1 MLHLNKF
8 MFTIIICKY
17 ISDGNEYWDNNNGNN
32 YHNEVIGSAPITVRR
47 DYSQSTSFDSQYTV
61 NVVLQNF
68 GYEKDVKVRYTEDNW
83 ATHQDVAMHYVS
95 TNDDGT
101 ELWTVTLNVNDSS
114 LENFEFCAY
123 YYNSSNNQTYWANN
137 FGQNYDSS
145 YHVYQ

>member
-1 MLHLNKF
+1 M
-8 MFTIIICKY
+8 
-17 ISDGNEYWDNNNGNN
+17 
-32 YHNEVIGSAPITVRR
+32 
-47 DYSQSTSFDSQYTV
+47 
-61 NVVLQNF
+61 QNF

-83 ATHQDVAMHYVS
+83 ATQQDVAMHYVS

-145 YHVYQ
+145 YRIYQ